1 LYFLSLLGILLL
13 INTYDL
19 ISAYLV
25 IELQALAFYILACFK
40 RTSSFSTEAGLKYF
54 ILGSFIS
61 GLFLMGA
68 FSIYAF
74 IGTLNINDIGL
85 ILAFPIDDLY
95 MKIVILIGAILITIS
110 LLFKAAIA
118 PFHFWAPDVY
128 EGAPLSS
135 TIIFSIIPKLSIFV
149 FLMRWL
155 SLFINEFVFL
165 KILLIAA
172 GLFSVFWGAYFA
184 IMQKRIKRFIIY
196 SSISQVGFIVVAC
209 SVCNV
214 EAYTSIFFYLV
225 IYLISSVIVW
235 GSLIRLYNFNEAV
248 LKFDGKS
255 NLKPM
260 FIVDIASYFKLNY
273 AWSLMLLSLF
283 FSFAGIPPL
292 SGFLAKLFVIFGLIL
307 NDDVVI
313 AVILIVISIIST
325 YYYLRI
331 IKVIFFDN
339 QKYTNISKSLI
350 TTSSY
355 SLNVECTI
363 LSFCT
368 FLLFFLFFY
377 PSLILLL
384 LNSAAYGCVLV

>member
-1 LYFLSLLGILLL
+1 
-13 INTYDL
+13 
-19 ISAYLV
+19 
-25 IELQALAFYILACFK
+25 
-40 RTSSFSTEAGLKYF
+40 
-54 ILGSFIS
+54 
-61 GLFLMGA
+61 
-68 FSIYAF
+68 
-74 IGTLNINDIGL
+74 
-85 ILAFPIDDLY
+85 